1 MKRLIT
7 LLTAVFMIAMHGMAQ
22 IARQHFEI
30 YDEQNPQAD
39 HVIVGIPDKWKLSV
53 GVNNEGKVYVKKYID
68 ESEKDLHQYKF
79 EKISSIVETKYKTS
93 EEEQREALMEI
104 YHALGG
110 DNWTNK
116 TNWGSDKPLNE
127 WYGIWTSS
135 YNDEDY
141 KNVECVTDLNL
152 NYNNLVGELPAE
164 AFSKLKNLEDL
175 EIEGNAITGK
185 LPECLNRLKGLMFRF
200 NKSSIDDGPLP
211 EHPWSD
217 LMSYAQIGR
226 AHV

>member
-1 MKRLIT
+1 
-7 LLTAVFMIAMHGMAQ
+7 MHGMAQ

-30 YDEQNPQAD
+30 YDEQNALAE
-39 HVIVGIPDKWKLSV
+39 HVFIDVPTKWKLSI
-53 GVNNEGKVYVKKYID
+53 GVNNEGKVYVKQYID
-68 ESEKDLHQYKF
+68 ESEKELHQYKF

-135 YNDEDY
+135 YYDEDN
-141 KNVECVTDLNL
+141 KNVECVTHLSLNA
-152 NYNNLVGELPAE
+152 NNLVGELPAE
-164 AFSKLKNLEDL
+164 AFSKLKSLEYL

-185 LPECLNRLKGLMFRF
+185 LPECLNRLK
-200 NKSSIDDGPLP
+200 D
-211 EHPWSD
+211 
-217 LMSYAQIGR
+217 
-226 AHV
+226 